1 MNADAMN
8 TFRRLSNGLLIGAAI
23 IVVPVCVAPTCAFA
37 QPSTERLTEQ
47 GRKLAIDISVGTES
61 VDFGTVVNVERERGA
76 GRLLALSV
84 GARWRLSAGAGI
96 SATGFVLRRPS
107 SARFYFPEGT
117 PPRADGH
124 EVIVAVGPTLDVQA
138 RLAGPL
144 LGALLAGIGIVPTA
158 RNSATNTSQSGVMP
172 MLGVQLRYRRLTL
185 TQHLLFLQEAE
196 LVIQTRRE
204 FYPISLGW
212 RF

>member
-1 MNADAMN
+1 MNASARN
-8 TFRRLSNGLLIGAAI
+8 TLRRRATGLLVGATI
-23 IVVPVCVAPTCAFA
+23 IVVPLCVAPTCAFA
-37 QPSTERLTEQ
+37 QPSNDKLSEQ
-47 GRKLAIDISVGTES
+47 GRKVTIDVSVGTES
-61 VDFGTVVNVERERGA
+61 VDLGTIINVERERAA

-84 GARWRLSAGAGI
+84 GARWRLSAVAGI
-96 SATGFVLRRPS
+96 SATGWVLRRPS

-117 PPRADGH
+117 PPHADGH
-124 EVIVAVGPTLDVQA
+124 EVIVAIGPTLDVQA
-138 RLAGPL
+138 RLAGRL
-144 LGALLAGIGIVPTA
+144 HGALLAGMAIVPTA
-158 RNSATNTSQSGVMP
+158 TNSATNNSQSGVMP